1 MQTPTVS
8 RALGTF
14 AAAALLLP
22 SLSAQ
27 QLIATGPTDRPADT
41 YSAAEHADVS
51 CSLPLQ
57 GDRLSTKYAP
67 VLFGANA
74 PTLANFV
81 TVVVVNNTEPTL
93 DLVVDIDYF
102 DNNGALLSSLNALTI
117 APEDSYVGVAPV
129 SGTTVGTVR
138 VRTNPQTQATTFVG
152 ATVYYADTVVNP
164 LNPEASIQASD
175 YLASMQPLQGLQRA
189 ETTLHFGP
197 IPVHAFSPSSP
208 LDLVNGIFGFITL
221 INPATAPNN
230 VQITLSNGNS
240 FVQALPP
247 VAIAAG
253 GAAIDVTAFNR
264 ALDVFRNG
272 IPGDDEDLFITVT
285 SLDNRALIG
294 ELLMLDLAS
303 NQNFGDGGLSN
314 VGGRVRMASTMAGYV
329 ATSTA
334 VSPEV
339 TVQVN
344 DLQTVI
350 GISRVGGGALVPATV
365 TYYDRDGNVLG
376 TDVTPPLGPTK
387 SVVIGPGV
395 PTSPNFPTTGLFG
408 GWARVTTPTG
418 SLIGWTMRGSE
429 NGAYPNRAYAE
440 LLWGNGGSEHAFGW
454 LSGGLRR
461 SIAPLAFE
469 LDDQNPDPGYIA
481 IVNDSAANIGV
492 WELRF
497 WEMVTPGLSGLQTF
511 AGLGLDRTAL
521 TYEDPII
528 TTTAQLH
535 FGQVSVTNVGAKGIA
550 TIGGDL
556 GIRLGLEVPAY
567 PGPGDLV
574 RPPMMND

>member
-1 MQTPTVS
+1 MKSTPFS
-8 RALGTF
+8 RAIGGI
-14 AAAALLLP
+14 AAATMLLP
-22 SLSAQ
+22 VLVGQ
-27 QLIATGPTDRPADT
+27 QNIATGPNDRPADT
-41 YSAAEHADVS
+41 YLAAEHANVS

-57 GDRLSTKYAP
+57 GNRLSTKYAP

-81 TVVVVNNTEPTL
+81 TVVVVNNTDPTL
-93 DLVVDIDYF
+93 NLVVDIDYY
-102 DNNGALLSSLNALTI
+102 DNNGTVLSTLNSVFI
-117 APEDSYVGVAPV
+117 APEDSYVGVAPL

-138 VRTNPQTQATTFVG
+138 VRTNAQTQATTFVG
-152 ATVYYADTVVNP
+152 ATVYYANTVVNP
-164 LNPEASIQASD
+164 LNPKASIQASD

-197 IPVHAFSPSSP
+197 IPVHAFSPNSP

-221 INPATAPNN
+221 INPAIAPNN
-230 VQITLSNGNS
+230 VQITLSNGNG

-253 GAAIDVTAFNR
+253 GAAIDTTAFNR
-264 ALDVFRNG
+264 ALGIFTNG
-272 IPGDDEDLFITVT
+272 LPGDDEDLFITVT
-285 SLDNRALIG
+285 SLDNRPLIG
-294 ELLMLDLAS
+294 ELLMMDLAS
-303 NQNFGDGGLSN
+303 NQNFGDGELSN
-314 VGGRVRMASTMAGYV
+314 VGGRVRLASTMAGYV

-339 TVQVN
+339 TVQLN
-344 DLQTVI
+344 DIQSAI
-350 GISRVGGGALVPATV
+350 GISRVAGGALVPATV

-376 TDVTPPLGPTK
+376 SDVTPPLGPTR
-387 SVVIGPGV
+387 SVVIGPGMAA
-395 PTSPNFPTTGLFG
+395 SPNFPTGGVFG
-408 GWARVTTPTG
+408 GWARVTTPAG
-418 SLIGWTMRGSE
+418 ALIGWTMRGSE
-429 NGAYPNRAYAE
+429 NAAHPHRAYAE

-469 LDDQNPDPGYIA
+469 LDDLNPDPGYIA
-481 IVNDSAANIGV
+481 FVNDSTANLGV

-497 WEMVTPGLSGLQTF
+497 WEMVTPGLSGLQAF
-511 AGLGLDRTAL
+511 AGLGLNRTAL

-528 TTTAQLH
+528 TTPAQLH
-535 FGQVSVTNVGAKGIA
+535 FGQTSVTNVGVKGIA
-550 TIGGDL
+550 TIGGEL
-556 GIRLGLEVPAY
+556 GIRLGLEVPSY

-574 RPPMMND
+574 RPPM